1 MITNS
6 PIIQVFMLVL
16 AVAIVLLY
24 IQPTVETIRA
34 TQDGTAVYQTEL
46 SRVTEVNNLLQQHIN
61 TINTLPLS
69 DVQALERY
77 IPATIDEIA
86 VMRDLQLLVTEV
98 GVTLTTLEYGGLVNA
113 PEADGSAVDP
123 SLAPRAELVS
133 STFTLG
139 VDATYDGLKALLR
152 ALEIN
157 NYQFTVA
164 GAEVAPTED
173 GLLTVTLDLVTY
185 SLNAPVV
192 NSGDVAI
199 Q

>member
-6 PIIQVFMLVL
+6 PIIQLFMLIL
-16 AVAIVLLY
+16 AVAIVFLY

-34 TQDGTAVYQTEL
+34 TQDGTALYQTEL
-46 SRVTEVNNLLQQHIN
+46 SRVTEVNSILQQHVN

-77 IPATIDEIA
+77 IPVTIDEIA
-86 VMRDLQLLVTEV
+86 VMRDLQLLATEV
-98 GVTLTTLEYGGLVNA
+98 GVTITALEYGGLVTA
-113 PEADGSAVDP
+113 EAADGSAVAA
-123 SLAPRAELVS
+123 SAAPQAELVS
-133 STFTLG
+133 TAFTLG
-139 VDATYDGLKALLR
+139 VVTTYDGLKTLLR

-164 GAEVAPTED
+164 EAEVTPTEE
-173 GLLTVTLDLVTY
+173 GLLTVNLELVTY
-185 SLNAPVV
+185 SLSAPAT
-192 NSGDVAI
+192 SAGDVAI